1 MTKALGRV
9 LVTGGAGYIGS
20 HVVHTLL
27 ERSASV
33 VVLDDLSAGT
43 REAVA
48 EGAILEVGDAGDRA
62 FTAAVLDRHR
72 CQAVLH
78 FAGFIVNSES
88 VRDPLAYYAN
98 IAGATRTL
106 LEACVEAG
114 VGTFVYSSSA
124 AVYGAPERLP
134 VNEDAALA
142 PLAPYGRSKLAAEW
156 MVRDAARAHGLDV
169 AVLRYFNVAGA
180 DPAGRAGQSSRNV
193 THLIKIACQAALGLR
208 DGIEIF
214 GDDYDTPDGT
224 CVRDYIHVSDL
235 ADAHL
240 AALDHLGA
248 GGESLT
254 LNCGYGQGASVRD
267 VLAAVERASGRK
279 LDVRIGPR
287 RPGDAPTLVAD
298 ARRIREA
305 FAWRPRYD
313 ELDAIVGSA
322 LAWERRLL
330 EAAESS

>member
-1 MTKALGRV
+1 MTEAFGRV

-20 HVVHTLL
+20 HVVHALL
-27 ERSASV
+27 ERSARV
-33 VVLDDLSAGT
+33 VVLDDLSTGA

-48 EGAILEVGDAGDRA
+48 EGAILEVGNAGDRA
-62 FTAAVLDRHR
+62 FAVAVLRRHR

-98 IAGATRTL
+98 NAGATRTL

-124 AVYGAPERLP
+124 AVYGAPDRVP
-134 VNEDAALA
+134 VDEDAPLA

-156 MVRDAARAHGLDV
+156 MVRDTARAHGLNV

-180 DPAGRAGQSSRNV
+180 DPAGRAGQVSRNA

-208 DGIEIF
+208 GGVEIF
-214 GDDYDTPDGT
+214 GDGYDPPDGT

-240 AALDHLGA
+240 AALEHLGA

-254 LNCGYGQGASVRD
+254 LNCGYGHGASVRE

-279 LDVRIGPR
+279 LDVRVGPC
-287 RPGDAPTLVAD
+287 RPGDAPMLIAD
-298 ARRIREA
+298 TRRIRKA
-305 FAWRPRYD
+305 LKWRPRLD
-313 ELDAIVGSA
+313 DLDAIVTSA
-322 LAWERRLL
+322 LGWERRLV
-330 EAAESS
+330 EAAARS

>member
-1 MTKALGRV
+1 MTEAFGRL

-20 HVVHTLL
+20 HVVHALL
-27 ERSASV
+27 ERSMGV
-33 VVLDDLSAGT
+33 VVVDDLSTGA

-62 FTAAVLDRHR
+62 FATEVLRRHR

-98 IAGATRTL
+98 NAGATRTL
-106 LEACVEAG
+106 LDACVEVG
-114 VGTFVYSSSA
+114 VGTFIYSSSA
-124 AVYGAPERLP
+124 AVYGAPESVP
-134 VNEDAALA
+134 VREDAPVA

-156 MVRDAARAHGLDV
+156 MVRDTGRAHGINV

-180 DPAGRAGQSSRNV
+180 DPAGRAGQSSRYA
-193 THLIKIACQAALGLR
+193 THLIKIACQAALGPS
-208 DGIEIF
+208 GVMEIF

-240 AALDHLGA
+240 AALEHLGA

-254 LNCGYGQGASVRD
+254 LNCGYGRGASVRD

-279 LDVRIGPR
+279 LVIRVSPR
-287 RPGDAPTLVAD
+287 RPGDAPMLIAD
-298 ARRIREA
+298 TRRIRETLE
-305 FAWRPRYD
+305 WRPRLD
-313 ELDAIVGSA
+313 DLDAIVTSA
-322 LAWERRLL
+322 LGWERRLL